1 MTSLHCVA
9 TTSML
14 PRTHLSLNHHLHVS
28 VDHCSTAASP
38 LHAAG
43 SPEEVHYEVPGAVPL
58 PVPLTVPLVLSVRPR
73 LLALPATDCFE
84 LALIVAKIIYLLH
97 MLHVFLHW
105 TWSQVILVPS
115 SLTLCTSP
123 LHTRLFTTLQSPCR
137 VCRHIRILIIITYI
151 YLVRFD

>member
-1 MTSLHCVA
+1 
-9 TTSML
+9 ML

-84 LALIVAKIIYLLH
+84 LALVTQIIYL
-97 MLHVFLHW
+97 
-105 TWSQVILVPS
+105 SYCYIY
-115 SLTLCTSP
+115 
-123 LHTRLFTTLQSPCR
+123 
-137 VCRHIRILIIITYI
+137 IYI
-151 YLVRFD
+151 YLYC

>member
-1 MTSLHCVA
+1 MA

-28 VDHCSTAASP
+28 VDHCSTAASAQP
-38 LHAAG
+38 AAG

-58 PVPLTVPLVLSVRPR
+58 PVPLAVPLVLSVRPR

-84 LALIVAKIIYLLH
+84 LALIVANIIYLLH
-97 MLHVFLHW
+97 MLHIFLHW
-105 TWSQVILVPS
+105 TWSHVILVPS
-115 SLTLCTSP
+115 SLILCTSP